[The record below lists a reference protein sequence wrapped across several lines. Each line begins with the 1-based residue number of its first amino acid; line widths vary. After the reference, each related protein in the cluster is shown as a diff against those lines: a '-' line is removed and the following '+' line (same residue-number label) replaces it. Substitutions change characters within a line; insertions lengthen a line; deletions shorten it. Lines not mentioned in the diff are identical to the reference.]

1 MAAAALIDSGI
12 VLKLLGVKMEAL
24 GTAAG
29 VDVFQIGDAHRSSGK
44 WARLVNVRLGKVRR
58 MRKADEVDIAPLN
71 FVVQGVIEA
80 QASSYAIGT
89 LATYIR
95 NTFMDI
101 QSNDPSDVSVTHQ
114 LNVTGCDEEIAAE
127 QDDQRVLVYATCSFE
142 GDVKRLSGVTVTN
155 FLT

>member
-1 MAAAALIDSGI
+1 MAAASLIDSGI
-12 VLKLLGVKMEAL
+12 VLKVLSAKMEAL

-29 VDVFQIGDAHRSSGK
+29 IDIFQLGDAHRSSGK
-44 WARLVNVRLGKVRR
+44 WARLVSVRLGKFRR

-80 QASSYAIGT
+80 QPKAHAIGT
-89 LATYIR
+89 VATYIR
-95 NTFMDI
+95 NTFMDV
-101 QSNDPSDVSVTHQ
+101 QVNDPSDVSVTHQ

-127 QDDQRVLVYATCSFE
+127 QDDQRVMIFATCTFE
-142 GDVKRLSGVTVTN
+142 GDVKRLSGTSITS

>member
-12 VLKLLGVKMEAL
+12 VLKILGGKMEAL

-29 VDVFQIGDAHRSSGK
+29 VDVFQIGDAHRTSSK
-44 WARLVNVRLGKVRR
+44 WARLVSVRLGKFRR
-58 MRKADEVDIAPLN
+58 MRKSDEIDIATLQ

-80 QASSYAIGT
+80 QASAYAIGT

-127 QDDQRVLVYATCSFE
+127 QDDQRVMIFATCSFE
-142 GDVKRLSGVTVTN
+142 GDVKRLSGTDITS